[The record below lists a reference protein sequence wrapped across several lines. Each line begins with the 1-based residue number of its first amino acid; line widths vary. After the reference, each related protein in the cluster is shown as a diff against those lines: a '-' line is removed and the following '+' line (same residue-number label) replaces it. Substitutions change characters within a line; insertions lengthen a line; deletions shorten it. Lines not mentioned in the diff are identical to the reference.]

1 MSCGLNQV
9 AWPEKSK
16 AGKVKSNIT
25 AYSSSAELRVVQYV
39 PVAALEIEQKYRQEQ
54 TKAK

>member
-9 AWPEKSK
+9 ARPEKSK

-25 AYSSSAELRVVQYV
+25 AYSSSAGLRVVQYV